1 MNDKKKTGK
10 FPIALM
16 IVVLIAVFFLVRS
29 ALHGHDQAVPDRDTK
44 TEDTAKT
51 EDAADDGGQ
60 EDERSDT
67 FRPLIWFDGKA
78 DAYELYDWDTSED
91 GSVTGVSFIVEDD
104 ADAARQIFQA
114 YADRLSEEDCLQEMS
129 RQQYERDSGGSGQE
143 ACYTYTGGES
153 VGTVRGSYSLT
164 RCNLTVCLMLPQ
176 DGDGVIELLWGDGF
190 PMDIAPYDTGI
201 ERVYYM
207 TDSEDVGEIVSTDAA
222 ETVSTPAPT
231 PVTSGDG
238 ILPDAHAFFNG
249 ELIHTEEDI
258 TNGTKAVFSVKQE
271 YAAAMYEYVDLLNSG
286 RFGLTLTKSWDTDA
300 GGGKTSYYLFDCGSI
315 GEDRQ
320 LKDYAD
326 GAYRYG
332 DVILQINNWPRYGG
346 CSLGIDFSDDLT
358 VADTGDRCSI
368 TGLVDD
374 TENGFSGPMGGGYS
388 SPGGGI
394 DWDDDDDGGR
404 TRCTHCNGGTR
415 TCLTCDGKGYIEE
428 YVSVPNYSGSTFGSN
443 SGWERHDCPNSLCHD
458 GEVDCNYCG
467 GDGWID

>member
-1 MNDKKKTGK
+1 MNDKNKTGE
-10 FPIALM
+10 FPVSLV
-16 IVVLIAVFFLVRS
+16 IVVLIAVFFLARS
-29 ALHGHDQAVPDRDTK
+29 VLHSHDLAASDRDTR
-44 TEDTAKT
+44 TE
-51 EDAADDGGQ
+51 ESADDGGQ
-60 EDERSDT
+60 ENELSDT
-67 FRPLIWFDGKA
+67 FRPLVWFDGKA

-91 GSVTGVSFIVEDD
+91 GSVTGVCFIVEDD
-104 ADAARQIFQA
+104 ADTARQIFQA
-114 YADRLSEEDCLQEMS
+114 YADQLSEEDCLQEMS

-153 VGTVRGSYSLT
+153 VGKVRSSYSLT
-164 RCNLTVCLMLPQ
+164 RCDLTVCLMLPQ
-176 DGDGVIELLWGDGF
+176 DGDGFIELIWGDGF

-222 ETVSTPAPT
+222 ETVSTPVPT

-286 RFGLTLTKSWDTDA
+286 RFGLTLRQTITDEHS
-300 GGGKTSYYLFDCGSI
+300 GSDMTYEYFFDYTGSR
-315 GEDRQ
+315 DVDQ
-320 LKDYAD
+320 VSLYTNSDYVY
-326 GAYRYG
+326 GA
-332 DVILQINNWPRYGG
+332 VIVRVNDWPKWGW
-346 CSLGIDFSDDLT
+346 CEMSIDFSDDLT